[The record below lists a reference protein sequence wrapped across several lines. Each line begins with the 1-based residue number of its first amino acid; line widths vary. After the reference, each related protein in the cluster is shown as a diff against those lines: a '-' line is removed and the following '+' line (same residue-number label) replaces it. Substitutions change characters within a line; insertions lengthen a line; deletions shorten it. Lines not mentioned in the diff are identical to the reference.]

1 LSGGVDGTKVAIG
14 RRCPPAVA
22 ELHRG
27 RNISRGRF
35 LGLDII
41 DWSLLV
47 GGVALVLLLA
57 LFV

>member
-1 LSGGVDGTKVAIG
+1 MAQKSQSAAGA
-14 RRCPPAVA
+14 RRRVA
-22 ELHRG
+22 ELDRG
-27 RNISRGRF
+27 RNSGRGRF

-57 LFV
+57 LFA